1 MTDTTNGIVFKETVE
16 TLINRVL
23 RSRQLLTR
31 EVEHELLEIGVDV
44 ARLSDVYFATWV
56 KLLEYCATLGTPAMP
71 PETALNRLGHRWVEA
86 YFQTFIGKA
95 ALMFARVVG
104 VKQVLMTMVDKWRST
119 NNFYVASSIDRGPKH
134 VEINLNVGGAI
145 RHFNSGVLEEV
156 LTTMGITTGRVE
168 TADIDGH
175 SRFTITWT

>member
-1 MTDTTNGIVFKETVE
+1 MSVE
-16 TLINRVL
+16 T
-23 RSRQLLTR
+23 
-31 EVEHELLEIGVDV
+31 G
-44 ARLSDVYFATWV
+44 
-56 KLLEYCATLGTPAMP
+56 
-71 PETALNRLGHRWVEA
+71 LNRLGHRWVEA

-104 VKQVLMTMVDKWRST
+104 PKQVLMTMAEKWRSA
-119 NNFYVASSIDRGPKH
+119 NNFYVATSIDRGPKH

-156 LTTMGITTGRVE
+156 LVAMGITTGRVE

-175 SRFTITWT
+175 SRFTVTWT

>member
-1 MTDTTNGIVFKETVE
+1 MTDTPNGIVFKETVE

-23 RSRQLLTR
+23 RSRQLLTPD
-31 EVEHELLEIGVDV
+31 VQHELLEIGVDV

-56 KLLEYCATLGTPAMP
+56 KLLEYCATLGTPVTST
-71 PETALNRLGHRWVEA
+71 EIALNRLGHRWVEA

-104 VKQVLMTMVDKWRST
+104 PKQVLMTMADKWRST
-119 NNFYVASSIDRGPKH
+119 NNFYVATSIERGPKH

-156 LTTMGITTGRVE
+156 LVTMGITTGRVE
-168 TADIDGH
+168 TADLDGH
-175 SRFTITWT
+175 SRFTITWA